1 VCHTGGTRHWCD
13 AGMRWMHRVGLYPT
27 SSQDSRLRFML
38 DVTRQL
44 YNAMLQERRDAFRS
58 RGITVT
64 TKRQYAEIT
73 DLRKEDARVA
83 AVYRECVDAILHR
96 LDLAMNAF
104 FRIFLAW
111 AR

>member
-1 VCHTGGTRHWCD
+1 
-13 AGMRWMHRVGLYPT
+13 
-27 SSQDSRLRFML
+27 ML

-104 FRIFLAW
+104 FRRIAHGETPGYPRFKSASRW
-111 AR
+111 N